1 VPPADAVVDQATLRA
16 VTTAAYDGAL
26 VSSIAEALTDGLA
39 AGPLG
44 RLADDTRIKVRFD
57 DPYVADPDVL
67 QLWRLHVVDGGVL
80 RVPSG
85 RLGIADPGYDLRGRA
100 GHSDLG
106 EVQIP
111 PGSHPV
117 QVTQA
122 AISRR
127 DHGSPVL
134 DTRTAYVSVLLG
146 AGAEVRR
153 RKLALVPRGEAP
165 PPLEDDEFIGF
176 GVDGGRACLVDAEA
190 AQRSYPNVDAW
201 FVRFHPE
208 TRAWWG
214 DPPEEDGD
222 WFDALYGPLGS
233 QPQPGEEPRA
243 VVNLALPHAPEGE
256 NVVAVN
262 SGWGDGYYAVVGGYD
277 ANGRLAVVH
286 VDFFLIPDPPGSSR
300 VMASVEPE

>member
-1 VPPADAVVDQATLRA
+1 MAWPQDHWYA
-16 VTTAAYDGAL
+16 
-26 VSSIAEALTDGLA
+26 
-39 AGPLG
+39 
-44 RLADDTRIKVRFD
+44 LADDTRIKVRFD

-67 QLWRLHVVDGGVL
+67 QSWRFHVVDGGVL

-85 RLGIADPGYDLRGRA
+85 RLGIADPGYDLRGRT
-100 GHSDLG
+100 GRSDLG

-122 AISRR
+122 DISGR

-146 AGAEVRR
+146 AGAEVHR
-153 RKLALVPRGEAP
+153 RKLALVPQGAVP
-165 PPLEDDEFIGF
+165 PPLADDEFMGF
-176 GVDGGRACLVDAEA
+176 GVDGGMACLVDAEV
-190 AQRSYPNVDAW
+190 AQRSYPDFSA
-201 FVRFHPE
+201 RLARHYPE
-208 TRAWWG
+208 TRAWLG
-214 DPPEEDGD
+214 DQPDDADAD
-222 WFDALYGPLGS
+222 WFDALYEPLDPDPES
-233 QPQPGEEPRA
+233 GEAPRP
-243 VVNLALPHAPEGE
+243 VVNLALPHAPGGE

-262 SGWGDGYYAVVGGYD
+262 SGWGGGYYAAVGGYD
-277 ANGRLAVVH
+277 ANGRLAAVH

>member
-1 VPPADAVVDQATLRA
+1 MAWPQDHWYA
-16 VTTAAYDGAL
+16 
-26 VSSIAEALTDGLA
+26 
-39 AGPLG
+39 
-44 RLADDTRIKVRFD
+44 LADDTRIKVRFD
-57 DPYVADPDVL
+57 DPYVADPDIL
-67 QLWRLHVVDGGVL
+67 QLWRFHVVDGGVL

-85 RLGIADPGYDLRGRA
+85 RLGIADPGYDLRGRT
-100 GHSDLG
+100 GRSDLG

-127 DHGSPVL
+127 DHGSAVL

-146 AGAEVRR
+146 AGAEVHR
-153 RKLALVPRGEAP
+153 RKLALLPQGQAP

-190 AQRSYPNVDAW
+190 AQRSYPSVDAW

-222 WFDALYGPLGS
+222 WFDAMYGPLDS
-233 QPQPGEEPRA
+233 HPKPDQEPRP

-262 SGWGDGYYAVVGGYD
+262 SGWGDGYYAAVGGYD
-277 ANGRLAVVH
+277 ANGRLAAVH

>member
-1 VPPADAVVDQATLRA
+1 MAWPQDHWYA
-16 VTTAAYDGAL
+16 
-26 VSSIAEALTDGLA
+26 
-39 AGPLG
+39 
-44 RLADDTRIKVRFD
+44 LADDTRIKVRFD
-57 DPYVADPDVL
+57 DPYVADPDIL
-67 QLWRLHVVDGGVL
+67 QLWRFHVVDGGVL

-85 RLGIADPGYDLRGRA
+85 RLGIADPGYDLRGRT
-100 GHSDLG
+100 GRSDLG

-127 DHGSPVL
+127 DHGSAVL

-146 AGAEVRR
+146 AGAEVHR
-153 RKLALVPRGEAP
+153 RKLALLPQGQAP

-190 AQRSYPNVDAW
+190 AQRSYPSVDAW

-222 WFDALYGPLGS
+222 WFDALYEPLDPDPES
-233 QPQPGEEPRA
+233 GEAPRP

-262 SGWGDGYYAVVGGYD
+262 SGWGDGDYAVVGGYD
-277 ANGRLAVVH
+277 ADGRLAVVH

>member
-1 VPPADAVVDQATLRA
+1 MAWPQDHWYA
-16 VTTAAYDGAL
+16 
-26 VSSIAEALTDGLA
+26 
-39 AGPLG
+39 
-44 RLADDTRIKVRFD
+44 LADDTRIKVRFD
-57 DPYVADPDVL
+57 DPHVADPDVL

-85 RLGIADPGYDLRGRA
+85 RLGIADPGYDLRGRT
-100 GHSDLG
+100 GRSDLG

-111 PGSHPV
+111 LGSHPV

-122 AISRR
+122 DISRR
-127 DHGSPVL
+127 DHASPVL

-153 RKLALVPRGEAP
+153 HKLALVPQGEAP
-165 PPLEDDEFIGF
+165 PPLADDEFIGF
-176 GVDGGRACLVDAEA
+176 GVDGGTACLVDAQA

-201 FVRFHPE
+201 FVRHYRE
-208 TRAWWG
+208 TSAFFG
-214 DPPEEDGD
+214 DPPAEDAD

-233 QPQPGEEPRA
+233 HPKPGKEPRP

-286 VDFFLIPDPPGSSR
+286 IDFFLIPDPPGSSR